1 MNEQPHNESANDRHA
16 RRERRRHRILQATA
30 VLPSL
35 CTTLNAISGFGA
47 IHFAFKARLG
57 QAMMDHGQSFDPA
70 AAKYL
75 MIASGLIFLAMFF
88 DMLDGRLA
96 RMTRKT
102 SEFGAQLDSLCDAVS
117 FGVAPAVLMLQAV
130 APLFLYFRVEKEILG
145 AGLSLDRLVWCVA
158 AVYMS
163 CAVLRL
169 ARFNVEN
176 SPDESAHMSFK
187 GLPSPGAAAAV
198 AALTMLYGSQEMLF
212 ASAETTPLLSA
223 DLLRGI
229 AIMVLPTM
237 TLFVGLLMVS
247 RFRYPHIV
255 NQYIRGKRSFMY
267 LVQLVILLLVGLAWP
282 IVTVATVIMVY
293 VFLGPVGA
301 IVRRVRRKTV

>member
-1 MNEQPHNESANDRHA
+1 MSDTQQNPPPADDRPA
-16 RRERRRHRILQATA
+16 RHEKRHRILQATA

-47 IHFAFKARLG
+47 IHFAFKARFDLVDG
-57 QAMMDHGQSFDPA
+57 TVIQAVPADP
-70 AAKYL
+70 KNL
-75 MIASGLIFLAMFF
+75 MIAAGLIFLAMFF

-130 APLFLYFRVEKEILG
+130 APMFVYFRVEKEVLG

-176 SPDESAHMSFK
+176 APDESAHMSFK

-198 AALTMLYGSQEMLF
+198 AAMTMLYAWL
-212 ASAETTPLLSA
+212 ETLEKRPFSEDT
-223 DLLRGI
+223 LRGI
-229 AIMVLPTM
+229 AIVLLPAV
-237 TLFVGLLMVS
+237 TLLVGLLMVS
-247 RFRYPHIV
+247 RFRYPHVV

-267 LVQLVILLLVGLAWP
+267 LVQLVILLLVGLIWP
-282 IVTVATVIMVY
+282 FVIVAAVIMFY
-293 VFLGPVGA
+293 VLLGPVGA
-301 IVRRVRRKTV
+301 IVRRARHRTT

>member
-1 MNEQPHNESANDRHA
+1 MSDTPQNTPQNT

-35 CTTLNAISGFGA
+35 CTTFNAISGFGA

-57 QAMMDHGQSFDPA
+57 QAAMDQGLPFDPA
-70 AAKYL
+70 AAENL

-117 FGVAPAVLMLQAV
+117 FGVAPAILMLQAV

-145 AGLSLDRLVWCVA
+145 AGLSLDRTAWCIA
-158 AVYMS
+158 AVYLS

-176 SPDESAHMSFK
+176 SPDESAHMNFK

-198 AALTMLYGSQEMLF
+198 ASTTMLYAFL
-212 ASAETTPLLSA
+212 ETNQRWDA
-223 DLLRGI
+223 DALRGI
-229 AIMVLPTM
+229 ALAVLPAV
-237 TLFVGLLMVS
+237 TLIAGLLMVS

-255 NQYIRGKRSFMY
+255 NQYIRGKRSFTY
-267 LVQLVILLLVGLAWP
+267 LVRLVVLLLVGLLWP
-282 IVTVATVIMVY
+282 VETVATVIMLY
-293 VFLGPVGA
+293 VLSGPVGG
-301 IVRRVRRKTV
+301 ILRHVRRHNTPPPPGT

>member
-1 MNEQPHNESANDRHA
+1 MNDTPQNKPSSNEPSPP
-16 RRERRRHRILQATA
+16 RERRHRILQATA

-47 IHFAFKARLG
+47 IHFAFKAR
-57 QAMMDHGQSFDPA
+57 FDFAGDKMLVPA
-70 AAKYL
+70 DPQNL
-75 MIASGLIFLAMFF
+75 MIAAGLIFLAMFF

-102 SEFGAQLDSLCDAVS
+102 SEFGAQLDSLCDAIS

-130 APLFLYFRVEKEILG
+130 TPMFAYFRVEKEVLG

-198 AALTMLYGSQEMLF
+198 AAMTMLY
-212 ASAETTPLLSA
+212 ASLEKRSPFSDDTLRLL
-223 DLLRGI
+223 
-229 AIMVLPTM
+229 AIVLLPTI
-237 TLFVGLLMVS
+237 TLLVGLLMVS
-247 RFRYPHIV
+247 RFRYPHVV

-267 LVQLVILLLVGLAWP
+267 LVQLVILLLVGLIWP
-282 IVTVATVIMVY
+282 VVTVAAVIMLY
-293 VFLGPVGA
+293 VLFGPVVSL
-301 IVRRVRRKTV
+301 VRRARHRET

>member
-1 MNEQPHNESANDRHA
+1 MTEQPHNEPPDRSARH
-16 RRERRRHRILQATA
+16 EKRHRILQATA

-47 IHFAFKARLG
+47 IHFAFKAR
-57 QAMMDHGQSFDPA
+57 FDLADGRLLVPA
-70 AAKYL
+70 NPRDL
-75 MIASGLIFLAMFF
+75 MIAAGLIFLAMFF

-130 APLFLYFRVEKEILG
+130 APLFVYFRAEDMLG

-176 SPDESAHMSFK
+176 APDESAHMSFR

-198 AALTMLYGSQEMLF
+198 AAMTMLY
-212 ASAETTPLLSA
+212 ASLEKRDALPDATSLLGV
-223 DLLRGI
+223 DTLRGI
-229 AIMVLPTM
+229 AIVLLPTV
-237 TLFVGLLMVS
+237 TLLAGLLMVS
-247 RFRYPHIV
+247 RFRYPHVV

-267 LVQLVILLLVGLAWP
+267 LVQLVILLLVGLIWP
-282 IVTVATVIMVY
+282 TVTVAAVIMLY
-293 VFLGPVGA
+293 VLLGPIGA
-301 IVRRVRRKTV
+301 IIRRVRRRTT